1 MLQNWFKPM
10 LYKNP
15 VLGYNHTLWY
25 ANHIW
30 LHKQPLFLW
39 QMALSQYFLGST
51 EFAIRFPDVI
61 MHTLLTLFVYDIG
74 KQIKNEELGYLA
86 AIFFTFLNYPLELLS
101 GKMGLDHND
110 FAFMFYITA
119 SFWAYFKYRKDASKK
134 WLLFIALFA
143 GAAVLVKWLPGL
155 LVYLCW
161 FLTLLFDPKKPKLN
175 KTKLIPLV
183 LSMALAFLV
192 FMPWQVY
199 CYRVF
204 PDEYKEV
211 MLHNG
216 LHIFTVLEGHTGDWT
231 FYFTELSKLYG
242 DGDLVPVLL
251 ISAFIFFVFDK
262 KMERTNKAILVF
274 AILFVYTFF
283 TLVKTKM
290 TAFPVIVLPLVLIV
304 FANFILEGILLIKNK
319 LAYKIVF
326 SACALGI
333 SFLFL
338 NYNLVTKSHSLVNDS
353 STTTKTLQS
362 PVLQAKKIKEI
373 NFLLEP
379 NTVLFNCGD
388 VSVMF
393 MFYDSKL
400 AAAYG
405 FVPGKEQVAAVKQKG
420 YNVAVIRRNSLPDY
434 IADDPEIRKIN
445 CGLNLNN

>member
-61 MHTLLTLFVYDIG
+61 LHTLLTVFVYDIG